1 MTKQEKLQK
10 LNDRIEK
17 EAVRIY
23 IFSEECPSCNN
34 PYKEKAITYAKIVK
48 AADVDTSNKYNNI
61 AKDIAESILL
71 NGFGS
76 NKQISVLRN
85 FIERNYDMEQ
95 ITKID
100 GHIEER
106 KNKIF
111 QQVRENRSLWEKHI
125 AVAEHHIKVQNEQYA
140 ASFHR
145 RSNWVGHYGW

>member
-1 MTKQEKLQK
+1 MTKEEKMKK

-34 PYKEKAITYAKIVK
+34 PYKEKAVTYAKIVRATK
-48 AADVDTSNKYNNI
+48 IDENNKWDNI
-61 AKDIAESILL
+61 AKDIANSILL

-85 FIERNYDMEQ
+85 FIERNYNMEQ

-100 GHIEER
+100 CHVEER
-106 KNKIF
+106 KNEILR
-111 QQVRENRSLWEKHI
+111 QVRENRSLWEKYL
-125 AVAEHHIKVQNEQYA
+125 VAAERHIKIQNEQYA

>member
-1 MTKQEKLQK
+1 MTKEEKMKK

-34 PYKEKAITYAKIVK
+34 PYKEKAVTYAKIVR
-48 AADVDTSNKYNNI
+48 AAKIDENDKCDNI
-61 AKDIAESILL
+61 TKDITNSVLL
-71 NGFGS
+71 NGYGS

-85 FIERNYDMEQ
+85 FIEKNYDMEQ
-95 ITKID
+95 IAKID
-100 GHIEER
+100 RYIEER